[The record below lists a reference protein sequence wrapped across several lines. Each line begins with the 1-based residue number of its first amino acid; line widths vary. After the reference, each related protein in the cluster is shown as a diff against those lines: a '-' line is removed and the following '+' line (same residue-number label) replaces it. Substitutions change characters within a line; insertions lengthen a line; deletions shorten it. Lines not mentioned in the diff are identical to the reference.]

1 MKMVKGEPLLFM
13 RRDDDYYATRGRY
26 RDRAKWAIR
35 LLVSGKGNLMTRVW
49 RRKTHQDSH

>member
-35 LLVSGKGNLMTRVW
+35 LLVCGKGNLMTRVW